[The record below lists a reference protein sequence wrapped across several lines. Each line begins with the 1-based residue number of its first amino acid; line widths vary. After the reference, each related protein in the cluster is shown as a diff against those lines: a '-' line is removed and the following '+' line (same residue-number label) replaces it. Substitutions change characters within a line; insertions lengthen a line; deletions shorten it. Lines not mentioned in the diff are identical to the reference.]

1 MNYYQL
7 LESTLIQK
15 LTGTNK
21 RIRPRFKEHNFEVII
36 MLRYLVDKH
45 PIATTVADPPVHG
58 NCNQRAECNGELPT
72 YDEEAY
78 MELPYELT
86 LEASLLSTSSIK
98 FFRRRMYSAAMR
110 KVSTLLSFLLAPG
123 PIPRL
128 PLLTSAIMAFECLNA
143 NVALLCTSQ
152 LFKLFQLSKGIEIH
166 SHPTATWQDAQ
177 LNIFQDLP
185 R

>member
-1 MNYYQL
+1 M
-7 LESTLIQK
+7 
-15 LTGTNK
+15 
-21 RIRPRFKEHNFEVII
+21 II
-36 MLRYLVDKH
+36 CK
-45 PIATTVADPPVHG
+45 
-58 NCNQRAECNGELPT
+58 AECNGELPT

-98 FFRRRMYSAAMR
+98 FLRRRMYSAAMR

-128 PLLTSAIMAFECLNA
+128 PLLTSAIMAFERLNA
-143 NVALLCTSQ
+143 NVALLCTIKE
-152 LFKLFQLSKGIEIH
+152 LRYTLILR
-166 SHPTATWQDAQ
+166 ATWQDAQ